1 MNTLHKFAVLTLSAV
16 LTVCLLAGCG
26 ASASSTA
33 SSAASSVA
41 SSVTASEAAS
51 SAASKAQAT
60 VEFTVTAADGS
71 VSSVLLNVTDG
82 EKLSTALAE
91 AGIISQEE
99 AEAGFVTTVNGET
112 ADYDKDQAWWCLT
125 DAAGEM
131 TTVGVADIELHDGD
145 SYALPTPRGK
155 KPVALHTRVLRL
167 VLSGL
172 MGALLVVSKQ
182 AMSGLPNLE
191 PVSLLIIL
199 FALELP
205 RETPGAITVFIL
217 LQGVLY
223 GFGLWWVMYLY
234 VWYLLA
240 LLAWLLRRM
249 DNAFFWAVFSGLYG
263 LCFGGLCAAVYLFA
277 KTPAFALS
285 WWLSGLS
292 YDALHG
298 VGNFVLMLL
307 LYRPLCRA
315 LQMAKKQLR
324 V

>member
-26 ASASSTA
+26 VQRIKERRTVGRTSA

-41 SSVTASEAAS
+41 SSVAASEVAS

-99 AEAGFVTTVNGET
+99 ADAGFVTTVNGET

-145 SYALPTPRGK
+145 SYAFTYTKG
-155 KPVALHTRVLRL
+155 
-167 VLSGL
+167 
-172 MGALLVVSKQ
+172 
-182 AMSGLPNLE
+182 
-191 PVSLLIIL
+191 
-199 FALELP
+199 
-205 RETPGAITVFIL
+205 
-217 LQGVLY
+217 
-223 GFGLWWVMYLY
+223 
-234 VWYLLA
+234 
-240 LLAWLLRRM
+240 
-249 DNAFFWAVFSGLYG
+249 
-263 LCFGGLCAAVYLFA
+263 
-277 KTPAFALS
+277 
-285 WWLSGLS
+285 
-292 YDALHG
+292 
-298 VGNFVLMLL
+298 
-307 LYRPLCRA
+307 
-315 LQMAKKQLR
+315 
-324 V
+324 